1 MDILQKVAK
10 SSCVNKANYIISKM
24 MATRQKKA
32 SNAIKP
38 IIGKVGRER
47 SFNFEELDEQE
58 TEFYL
63 LSQVN
68 LTYIKC
74 PKNLRCL

>member
-10 SSCVNKANYIISKM
+10 SSCVNKANYLISKM
-24 MATRQKKA
+24 MAARQKKA
-32 SNAIKP
+32 SIAIKP

-58 TEFYL
+58 TEAWPDNL
-63 LSQVN
+63 QATLS
-68 LTYIKC
+68 K
-74 PKNLRCL
+74 

>member
-1 MDILQKVAK
+1 
-10 SSCVNKANYIISKM
+10 
-24 MATRQKKA
+24 MAARQKKA
-32 SNAIKP
+32 SIAIKP
-38 IIGKVGRER
+38 MIGKVGRER

-68 LTYIKC
+68 VTF
-74 PKNLRCL
+74 

>member
-63 LSQVN
+63 LSQVFF
-68 LTYIKC
+68 
-74 PKNLRCL
+74 